1 MRPVWRSG
9 AMPGSKK
16 EKYRMEYIDMH
27 SHILP
32 GLDDGS
38 KNMEMTLAMLRVA
51 VEEGIGTI
59 YTTPHCMPGKGHPTL
74 AKVEERIRLVQ
85 EAAEAEGIQITLKK
99 GTEYYYIEEMSEWME
114 EGKIITLGDSHCVL
128 VEFEQCSQRDPGIR
142 LSAGDRPCGEIP
154 ESDGAEIR
162 RHPVDEGD
170 RGTDPG
176 ELCFRDRR

>member
-59 YTTPHCMPGKGHPTL
+59 
-74 AKVEERIRLVQ
+74 
-85 EAAEAEGIQITLKK
+85 
-99 GTEYYYIEEMSEWME
+99 
-114 EGKIITLGDSHCVL
+114 
-128 VEFEQCSQRDPGIR
+128 
-142 LSAGDRPCGEIP
+142 
-154 ESDGAEIR
+154 
-162 RHPVDEGD
+162 
-170 RGTDPG
+170 
-176 ELCFRDRR
+176 

>member
-1 MRPVWRSG
+1 
-9 AMPGSKK
+9 
-16 EKYRMEYIDMH
+16 MEYIDMH

-85 EAAEAEGIQITLKK
+85 RSYQDTSGRIEGLPFPSDMVSSEFPW
-99 GTEYYYIEEMSEWME
+99 TE
-114 EGKIITLGDSHCVL
+114 
-128 VEFEQCSQRDPGIR
+128 P
-142 LSAGDRPCGEIP
+142 
-154 ESDGAEIR
+154 
-162 RHPVDEGD
+162 
-170 RGTDPG
+170 
-176 ELCFRDRR
+176 